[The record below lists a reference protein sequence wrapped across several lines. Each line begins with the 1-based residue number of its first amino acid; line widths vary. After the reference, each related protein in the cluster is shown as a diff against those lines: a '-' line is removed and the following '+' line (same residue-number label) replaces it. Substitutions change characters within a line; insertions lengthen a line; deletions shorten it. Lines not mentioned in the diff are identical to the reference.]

1 MQMSRRFVMS
11 VTVLAVVLFL
21 GGGALG
27 QSFQTSR
34 MMGPMMQSPATDQ
47 MMAQMMGKM
56 MQDPQMM
63 KSMIDACAR
72 AMQDPQV
79 QQRIQEMMQSPA
91 MQQMMDQMLRQMPR

>member
-1 MQMSRRFVMS
+1 MPMSRRVVML
-11 VTVLAVVLFL
+11 VAVLVMVLFL
-21 GGGALG
+21 GGVALG
-27 QSFQTSR
+27 QSFQTSQ

-47 MMAQMMGKM
+47 MMGQM

-63 KSMIDACAR
+63 QSMMNACAR

-79 QQRIQEMMQSPA
+79 QQQMQEMMQTPA